1 MASRLRSR
9 LRIVPRAL
17 FQRLMTVGRRKRPR
31 HPERILIV
39 HHLLLGDAIMV
50 TPLAAKLRRQF
61 SAAEIVVAVPRAIAP
76 VYAGR
81 PYGMRAVP
89 WDPRDAA
96 TLSSLFEGPGYD
108 LAFVP
113 ADNRH
118 SWLALAAGARW
129 IVAHE
134 RDRPAYKSWPV
145 DELRAYPKR
154 PAALGEIFAG
164 LIDGAPPAAFMP
176 VDWPAPPSKE
186 FALPAVP
193 YAVLHVGA
201 STPLKLWEAEK
212 WRAIVA
218 WLGEAGI
225 SVVWSGG
232 RAETHLIDLVD
243 PERRFPSYAGKLDL
257 AQMWH
262 LLANAR
268 LLVCPDTGIA
278 HLGRLI
284 NVPTVALFG
293 PGSAT
298 CFGPGEFWRNSPYRA
313 VTIAPFACRNQSALF
328 KRPIAW
334 LSTCERSPAQCPTPR
349 CMQAIDVGMVQA
361 AIRELLDDHFTWT

>member
-9 LRIVPRAL
+9 LRIVPLAL
-17 FQRLMTVGRRKRPR
+17 LQGLKTLGRRK
-31 HPERILIV
+31 HPGNPQRILIV

-50 TPLAAKLRRQF
+50 TPLLAKLRQQF
-61 SAAEIVVAVPRAIAP
+61 PAADIVMAVPRAIAP
-76 VYAGR
+76 IYTAR
-81 PYGMRAVP
+81 PYAVRVLA
-89 WDPRDAA
+89 WDPRSAA
-96 TLSSLFEGPGYD
+96 TLDAIIDDQGYD

-134 RDRPAYKSWPV
+134 GDRPAYKSWPV
-145 DELRAYPKR
+145 DELRAYPR
-154 PAALGEIFAG
+154 HPTALGEIFAG
-164 LIDGAPPAAFMP
+164 LMDGDAPPEFAPA
-176 VDWPAPPSKE
+176 DWPAPPAAE
-186 FALPAVP
+186 FALPAFP
-193 YAVLHVGA
+193 YAVLHIGA
-201 STPLKLWEAEK
+201 STPLKLWETEK
-212 WRAIVA
+212 WRALVD
-218 WLGEAGI
+218 WLGKAGI

-232 RAETHLIDLVD
+232 RAEKHLVD
-243 PERRFPSYAGKLDL
+243 SIDPDRQYPSYAGQLDL
-257 AQMWH
+257 PQMWR

-278 HLGRLI
+278 HLGRLV

-293 PGSAT
+293 PGSAI
-298 CFGPGEFWRNSPYRA
+298 CFGPGQFWRSSPYRA
-313 VTIAPFACRNQSALF
+313 VTIAPFSCRNQSALF

-334 LSTCERSPAQCPTPR
+334 LSTCERSPAQCPAPR

-361 AIRELLDDHFTWT
+361 AIRDLLGDQML